1 MDTKRLVILVEGDSE
16 LMFIKQHVI
25 PELYVHST
33 GTWSIET
40 CKIITNR
47 KFNKKGGNINYEY
60 LYNDVARFAAQ
71 GCTVITTFL
80 DFFRLPISFPGY
92 TTDGKLIHKVEAAM
106 EADMRKRIPTLP
118 LFVPYIQK
126 YEFEALLFSS
136 MEGFYYLLD
145 EDSQLRRIEEI
156 LSEFPCPEDING
168 GATTAPS
175 KRLMAI
181 FNYDKTADSSD
192 ILELIGFNTI
202 YSQCPRF
209 ASWFDSLVN
218 VISS

>member
-1 MDTKRLVILVEGDSE
+1 MREILLRLKIVTGNCQKICKCAKGVL
-16 LMFIKQHVI
+16 IKICVFDDYS
-25 PELYVHST
+25 LK
-33 GTWSIET
+33 GIEMY
-40 CKIITNR
+40 CYMHL
-47 KFNKKGGNINYEY
+47 FN
-60 LYNDVARFAAQ
+60 
-71 GCTVITTFL
+71 
-80 DFFRLPISFPGY
+80 
-92 TTDGKLIHKVEAAM
+92 
-106 EADMRKRIPTLP
+106 
-118 LFVPYIQK
+118 
-126 YEFEALLFSS
+126 
-136 MEGFYYLLD
+136 YLLD